1 MQKYLATLTDEKAK
15 PIDQKPFK
23 QFAGE
28 KPSVTDTGFEI
39 PLSEKLQSMLQSY
52 ELETAV
58 YDSDEG
64 KLINYGRDELA
75 RLDGEGNMDCEFD
88 GTWICLDGVPLAT
101 EVVAATTSSV
111 EYRSPILHNGKDAY
125 LSFTWDRDAESFTIN
140 GVKETA
146 GGIMNPQVNPDPIN
160 YLVNTRMTVE
170 LEPGDTVTPVYEVN
184 QINEETGSRDNND
197 ENGNVIKIKKS
208 SGIKSEKLPNGY
220 YLNSAVISDFRGDVY
235 YSQVVGNKVSG
246 GKVSERNVDA
256 AFQGRDY

>member
-1 MQKYLATLTDEKAK
+1 M
-15 PIDQKPFK
+15 
-23 QFAGE
+23 
-28 KPSVTDTGFEI
+28 TDTGFEI
-39 PLSEKLQSMLQSY
+39 PLSEELQSMLQSY

-170 LEPGDTVTPVYEVN
+170 LEPGDIVTPVYEVN

-197 ENGNVIKIKKS
+197 ENGDVIKIKKS

-246 GKVSERNVDA
+246 GKVSERNVDTD
-256 AFQGRDY
+256 FQGRDY

>member
-1 MQKYLATLTDEKAK
+1 MEEKEKYPTAALRRKARRLRWKQEKA
-15 PIDQKPFK
+15 
-23 QFAGE
+23 
-28 KPSVTDTGFEI
+28 
-39 PLSEKLQSMLQSY
+39 
-52 ELETAV
+52 
-58 YDSDEG
+58 
-64 KLINYGRDELA
+64 A
-75 RLDGEGNMDCEFD
+75 RRQAL
-88 GTWICLDGVPLAT
+88 
-101 EVVAATTSSV
+101 
-111 EYRSPILHNGKDAY
+111 KDHY
-125 LSFTWDRDAESFTIN
+125 RDAESFTIN

-170 LEPGDTVTPVYEVN
+170 LEPGDIVTPVYEVN

-197 ENGNVIKIKKS
+197 ENGDVIKIKKS

-235 YSQVVGNKVSG
+235 YSQVVGNKVTG